1 MKNLLSKIRELPHFD
16 KILHFL
22 GSATILFCLYFLGR
36 DIAVLL
42 TLGIGVGIELGD
54 LKHYGWA
61 IIKSKDKKKI
71 KEYLVNT
78 IGDLVV
84 DTFGILIMALLLAL
98 LNV

>member
-1 MKNLLSKIRELPHFD
+1 MD
-16 KILHFL
+16 
-22 GSATILFCLYFLGR
+22 G
-36 DIAVLL
+36 VLL
-42 TLGIGVGIELGD
+42 NPRTRR
-54 LKHYGWA
+54 
-61 IIKSKDKKKI
+61 KS